1 MNARVLA
8 NGLEFLAMNALD
20 KAKVFLEALPYL
32 KGYDRKF
39 VVIKIGGSTMTDQK
53 ILPSVVRDVV
63 FLEQAGVWPIIVHG
77 GGPRITEEMERRGM
91 KATFVKGRRVTDE
104 ATLDIAQKILI
115 DEISVNVV
123 RLVNSEG
130 GKAIP
135 LNGRGSGYLR
145 CHKKIFAEDPEMDLG
160 YVGEIDS
167 SDTELA
173 HRMLVGGIIPVVA
186 PIARGPE
193 KHLYNV
199 NADSVAWKIAAD
211 LKAEKLV
218 YLSNVPG
225 ILRDKDKPDSLISS
239 VSLAECDDLIRTNVI
254 VGGMIPKIE
263 ACMEA
268 LKNGV
273 RKTHVISGLLQHSL
287 LLEIFTPEGIGTEI
301 RK

>member
-1 MNARVLA
+1 
-8 NGLEFLAMNALD
+8 MNALD

-32 KGYDRKF
+32 KAYDRRY
-39 VVIKIGGSTMTDQK
+39 VVIKIGGSTMTDET

-63 FLEQAGVWPIIVHG
+63 FLEQVGIWPILVHG

-91 KATFVKGRRVTDE
+91 QPNFVKGRRVTDE
-104 ATLDIAQKILI
+104 ATLDIAQKVLI
-115 DEISVNVV
+115 DEISANVV
-123 RLVNSEG
+123 RLIEKEG

-145 CHKKIFAEDPEMDLG
+145 CHKKIFDEDPAMDLG

-186 PIARGPE
+186 PIARGSDM
-193 KHLYNV
+193 HLFNV
-199 NADSVAWKIAAD
+199 NADSVAWKIAAE

-225 ILRDKDKPDSLISS
+225 ILRDKNKPETLISS
-239 VSLAECDDLIRTNVI
+239 ATLAECDELIKSNVI

-263 ACMEA
+263 ACMDA

-273 RKTHVISGLLQHSL
+273 KKTHVISGLLQHSL

-301 RK
+301 RM

>member
-1 MNARVLA
+1 
-8 NGLEFLAMNALD
+8 MNALD
-20 KAKVFLEALPYL
+20 KARVFLQALPYL
-32 KGYDRKF
+32 KAYDRKY
-39 VVIKIGGSTMTDQK
+39 VVIKIGGSTMTDES

-63 FLEQAGVWPIIVHG
+63 FLEQVGIWPILVHG

-91 KATFVKGRRVTDE
+91 QPNFVKGRRVTDE
-104 ATLDIAQKILI
+104 ATLDIAQHVLI
-115 DEISVNVV
+115 DEISANVV
-123 RLVNSEG
+123 RLIEKEG

-145 CHKKIFAEDPEMDLG
+145 CHKKIFDEDPAMDLG

-186 PIARGPE
+186 PIARGSDM
-193 KHLYNV
+193 HLFNV
-199 NADSVAWKIAAD
+199 NADSVAWKIAAE

-225 ILRDKDKPDSLISS
+225 ILRDKNNPETLISS
-239 VSLAECDDLIRTNVI
+239 ATLADCDELIKSNVI

-263 ACMEA
+263 ACMDA

-273 RKTHVISGLLQHSL
+273 KKTHVISGLQQHSL

-301 RK
+301 RM

>member
-1 MNARVLA
+1 MK
-8 NGLEFLAMNALD
+8 NALD
-20 KAKVFLEALPYL
+20 KAKIFLDALPYL
-32 KGYDRKF
+32 KAYDRKF
-39 VVIKIGGSTMTDQK
+39 VVIKIGGSTMTDES

-63 FLEQAGVWPIIVHG
+63 FLEQVGIWPILVHG

-91 KATFVKGRRVTDE
+91 QPTFVKGRRVTDD
-104 ATLDIAQKILI
+104 ATLDIAQKVLI
-115 DEISVNVV
+115 DEISANVV
-123 RLVNSEG
+123 RLIEKEG

-186 PIARGPE
+186 PIARGSDG
-193 KHLYNV
+193 HLFNV
-199 NADSVAWKIAAD
+199 NADSVAWKIAAE

-225 ILRDKDKPDSLISS
+225 ILRDKNKPETLISS
-239 VSLAECDDLIRTNVI
+239 ATLADCDELIKSNVI

-273 RKTHVISGLLQHSL
+273 KKTHVISGLQQHSL

-301 RK
+301 RM